1 MTLHPNNPNSRK
13 CGKKLLKN
21 EFSSTKDVGHVRLH
35 EKFKLIINFN
45 SRKSHDAICTEQSEA
60 SSIAK
65 KSIIDSHNFLVCG
78 TPKIIR

>member
-1 MTLHPNNPNSRK
+1 MW
-13 CGKKLLKN
+13 KKIIKN

-60 SSIAK
+60 SSKAK
-65 KSIIDSHNFLVCG
+65 KALSIL
-78 TPKIIR
+78 IIFWSAARRRLFGNE